1 MSDSYVKDIVYDLI
15 ESKLKIKD
23 LEYKLAKIE
32 AENSKLI
39 KENSDL
45 TLEVSKWKG
54 QIVAYIN
61 DYRNIYMNDGE
72 KTVDHEE
79 KIENYDDDVNELVY
93 DVNKKNEIVNT
104 IVEEPTSNNAKE
116 IVIQTTTKTRNEYM
130 KEYMKNKRIKAKE
143 ELKKNKS

>member
-79 KIENYDDDVNELVY
+79 KIENYDDDVNESVY